1 MVGFLG
7 KNIAAL
13 EKSSDRFVINFAQVI
28 ELHDCNEKA
37 TKMAKS
43 KNNLGVCSFRRLK
56 DFLI

>member
-1 MVGFLG
+1 MGGTELCMVGFVG

-37 TKMAKS
+37 TKRAKQQ
-43 KNNLGVCSFRRLK
+43 K
-56 DFLI
+56 